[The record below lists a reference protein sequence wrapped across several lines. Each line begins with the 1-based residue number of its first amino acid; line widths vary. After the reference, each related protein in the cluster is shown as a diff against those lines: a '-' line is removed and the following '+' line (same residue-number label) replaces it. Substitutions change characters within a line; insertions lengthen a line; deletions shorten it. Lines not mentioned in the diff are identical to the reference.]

1 MKRGIADSCDNPLI
15 YGAISINGRKTE
27 MLHAFSRSEELL
39 GRDGFRVLAES
50 KVAVFGIGGVGSY
63 VVEALARSGVGS
75 LTLVDHDVV
84 SVTNLNRQ
92 LVALRSTMGR
102 KKVLVA
108 KERIMDINQDAVV
121 HTYDTFFSAETADLF
136 DFSAFDYIVDAVD
149 TVSAKLLLIEKAKA
163 AGVPAISCMGTGNK
177 LDPSCFQIAD
187 ISKTS
192 VCPLAK
198 VMRTELKKR
207 RIKKV
212 KVLFSTEPAPKE
224 KRRRQ
229 GQMDKERFSSMEIR
243 EGTGRPVPASVSF
256 VPGTAGLMIA
266 GEVIKDLVFRNDKRG
281 L

>member
-1 MKRGIADSCDNPLI
+1 
-15 YGAISINGRKTE
+15 

-39 GRDGFRVLAES
+39 GRDGLRILAES
-50 KVAVFGIGGVGSY
+50 KIAVFGIGGVGSY
-63 VVEALARSGVGS
+63 VVEALARAGVES
-75 LTLVDHDVV
+75 LTLVDHDIV

-121 HTYDTFFSAETADLF
+121 HTYDTFFCAETADLF
-136 DFSAFDYIVDAVD
+136 DFSVFDYVVDAVD
-149 TVSAKLLLIEKAKA
+149 TVAAKLLLIEKAKE
-163 AGVPAISCMGTGNK
+163 AGVPVISCMGTGNK
-177 LDPSCFQIAD
+177 LDPSCFQITD

-212 KVLFSTEPAPKE
+212 KVLYSTEPVPKA
-224 KRRRQ
+224 KKRRQ
-229 GQMDKERFSSMEIR
+229 GQPAKEMDSPLETRG
-243 EGTGRPVPASVSF
+243 GTGRPVPASVSF
-256 VPGTAGLMIA
+256 VPGVAGLMIA